1 MEGEI
6 SMRKNGIALA
16 ACLFLLGGLAS
27 QAGAQKTTFL
37 LDWIIYGKHAPF
49 FVAKDMGF
57 YKKYGI
63 DVTYKRGFG
72 SGRTIKDIAS
82 GVGDIGFADAG
93 SLVNGRANSNLKVTM
108 VAMGHAKTIMI
119 AAFLKKKGYKTPKD
133 MGGAIIGA
141 PIGNAVRVVWPAFAE
156 ANKISKVKFI
166 DMGYGSV
173 LPSLLTGKTDVALW
187 FATELPT
194 ALPKA
199 SERGLEIDY
208 FNYGKWGVNI
218 YNNGVIVRDPDMEKR
233 AKFIKNTVRALMEAF
248 AWSTIHVDDAIKNF
262 LKYAPAMSEP
272 IIREHFA
279 IMLEYLWDD
288 GTRRHG
294 LGYMDHAKMDKT
306 VETLTTLSKLK
317 RRIPTNNLYT
327 NRFLPQWSSIKA
339 KLGDKVR

>member
-1 MEGEI
+1 MEGKI
-6 SMRKNGIALA
+6 SMRKHGIALA
-16 ACLFLLGGLAS
+16 VCLFLLGGLAS

-49 FVAKDMGF
+49 YVAKDMGYF
-57 YKKYGI
+57 KKYGI

-93 SLVNGRANSNLKVTM
+93 SLVNGRANSNFKVTQ
-108 VAMGHAKTIMI
+108 VAMVHAKTIMV
-119 AAFLKKKGYKTPKD
+119 AAFLKKKGFKTPKD
-133 MGGAIIGA
+133 ISGASIGA
-141 PIGNAVRVVWPAFAE
+141 PVGNAVRVVFPAFAE
-156 ANKISKVKFI
+156 ANKIKGVKWI

-173 LPSLLTGKTDVALW
+173 LPSLLTGRTDVALW
-187 FATELPT
+187 YATELPT

-199 SERGLEIDY
+199 AERGMSIGY
-208 FNYGKWGVNI
+208 FNYGEWGVNI
-218 YNNGVIVRDPDMEKR
+218 YNNGVIVRDPDMKNR
-233 AKFIKNTVRALMEAF
+233 AKFIKNIVKSLMDAF
-248 AWSTIHVDDAIKNF
+248 AWSTINVDDTIKNF
-262 LKYAPAMSEP
+262 LKYAPAMSED

-294 LGYMDHAKMDKT
+294 LGYVDHAKMDKT
-306 VETLTTLSKLK
+306 VELLTTLGKLK
-317 RRIPTNNLYT
+317 RRIPTNNMYT
-327 NRFLPQWSSIKA
+327 NRFLPQWPAIKA